1 MAKTVNDTTKIIAHA
16 NIQGN
21 DKDARVKAR
30 ASAVGSRRV
39 SADRSG
45 VRRLTSASPLITIE
59 ARRSFLGSKD
69 SSAYLKAVNI
79 TTAEVVAAVKLR
91 ISAEVSN
98 SLVNQPK

>member
-1 MAKTVNDTTKIIAHA
+1 MAKTVNDTIKIIAHA
-16 NIQGN
+16 NVKDN
-21 DKDARVKAR
+21 DKDARVKPR

-45 VRRLTSASPLITIE
+45 IRRLTSASPVITIE

-69 SSAYLKAVNI
+69 TSAYLKAVNS

-98 SLVNQPK
+98 TLANQPK

>member
-1 MAKTVNDTTKIIAHA
+1 MDKTVKDTTKKIVRAID
-16 NIQGN
+16 QGK
-21 DKDARVKAR
+21 DKEAR
-30 ASAVGSRRV
+30 AEVRTSEVGIRKV
-39 SADRSG
+39 SADRSA

-98 SLVNQPK
+98 TLANQPK